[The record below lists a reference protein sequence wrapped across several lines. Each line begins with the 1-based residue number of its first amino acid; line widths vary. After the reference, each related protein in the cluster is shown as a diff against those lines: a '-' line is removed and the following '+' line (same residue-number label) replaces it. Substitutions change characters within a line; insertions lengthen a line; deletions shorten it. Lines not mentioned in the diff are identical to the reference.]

1 MLGRRAIL
9 QLGSLSSLAGPSAAG
24 SRKENQNADLAAS
37 PLSPVPALEELAS
50 DRMVH
55 HLDDLFAAPGL
66 QNEWGHAQ
74 ATKSVSG
81 ITSITFPPF
90 ACCGTPRLLF
100 TPGLIPTCE
109 LMLNGRLSVAYPLPM
124 GKITYQWFPH
134 CVVRETEIEQ
144 IRIRTRAFL
153 PSRHRA
159 VAQEITALNGSR
171 EPRRLTLGFV
181 LRAFVEVQPRAS
193 NDRDEADELL
203 TALPGK
209 SCVVFHSRDGR
220 AYSVQGVSPA
230 CEKILQG
237 RMPAYL
243 FELGPGQRATFRYVN
258 AIAENGERALTEYE
272 TLQQGFD
279 QAWRENEAEFTRR
292 IRAAFTPRNH
302 VFSGSLPALRTR
314 SRALWKLYYT
324 GFTNLLYSR
333 VDSPASVIGPAY
345 VTLRPR
351 WATTNSYLWDAELTS
366 FSLALLDPDP
376 FRRLIELW
384 LVQNLD
390 NHYATSYTTGKPVG
404 PWYAVNNL
412 AVLRSAHNYLRVSGD
427 VAWLDRMV
435 EGRSVLDHLKTHAL
449 RWKQL
454 DRRSVG
460 LADYGNI
467 DNLLEVVSTYTHEV
481 AATNSG
487 NVYGMRVA
495 AALLDRKQRHAEA
508 RELRAEATELAKRI
522 IRLLYVPGQGYWKCG
537 QPDGSYREVRHAYD
551 FLTVLDCMQD
561 DLGPDIAA
569 EMCAFFWRELH
580 SKTWM
585 HALSPLDVDSSW
597 NYRADHSWLGAY
609 AAWPSMSAKVLLRAE
624 KPENAAR
631 VAEWIR
637 GLAKSANQGPFGQA
651 HIVETVVR
659 PENGGALKCPPEQPY
674 GNDWCEVSGGSF
686 IDLILEDVFGLN
698 PQLDGNLAVR
708 PRLALFDSRTA
719 LAGFRCHGKLYDIDA
734 QGARVAS

>member
-1 MLGRRAIL
+1 M
-9 QLGSLSSLAGPSAAG
+9 G
-24 SRKENQNADLAAS
+24 SRNENLRPDLS
-37 PLSPVPALEELAS
+37 NFLLSPVPALAELAS

-55 HLDDLFAAPGL
+55 RFDDLFAAPGL

-74 ATKSVSG
+74 ATRSVSG

-90 ACCGTPRLLF
+90 ACCGTPRIPF

-109 LMLNGRLSVAYPLPM
+109 LAINGRLSVAYPLPM
-124 GKITYQWFPH
+124 GTICYQWFPH

-153 PSRHRA
+153 PSRRRA
-159 VAQEITALNGSR
+159 VAQEITVVNGSR
-171 EPRRLTLGFV
+171 ERRNLTLGFIM
-181 LRAFVEVQPRAS
+181 RAFVEAQPRPS
-193 NDRDEADELL
+193 QDRDEADELF
-203 TALPGK
+203 TALPDK
-209 SCVVFHSRDGR
+209 CCIVFSSRDGR
-220 AYSVQGVSPA
+220 AHSVQGVSPV
-230 CEKILQG
+230 CDKILHG
-237 RMPAYL
+237 RMPSCSLDLSA
-243 FELGPGQRATFRYVN
+243 GQSATFHYVN
-258 AIAENGERALTEYE
+258 AIAGNGEQALAEYE
-272 TLQQGFD
+272 ALQEGFD
-279 QAWRENEAEFTRR
+279 RAWRESESEFTRR
-292 IRAAFTPRNH
+292 IRAAFTPRNN

-314 SRALWKLYYT
+314 SNALWKLYYT

-333 VDSPASVIGPAY
+333 VDSPVSAIGPAY

-366 FSLALLDPDP
+366 FSLALLDPEP
-376 FRRLIELW
+376 FRNLIELW

-390 NHYATSYTTGKPVG
+390 DHYATSYTTGKPVG

-427 VAWLDRMV
+427 MGWLDRMV
-435 EGRSVLDHLKTHAL
+435 EGRSVLDHLTTHAL
-449 RWKQL
+449 HWKQL
-454 DRRSVG
+454 DRRGIG
-460 LADYGNI
+460 LADYGSI

-487 NVYGMRVA
+487 NVYGMRVT
-495 AALLDRKQRHAEA
+495 AALLDRKQRHFEA
-508 RELRAEATELAKRI
+508 QELRTEATELARRI

-551 FLTVLDCMQD
+551 FLTVLDCMQE
-561 DLGPDIAA
+561 DLGPEIAS

-609 AAWPSMSAKVLLRAE
+609 TAWPSVSAKVLLRAE
-624 KPENAAR
+624 KPGNSAK
-631 VAEWIR
+631 VAQWIR

-651 HIVETVVR
+651 HIVETVVP

-708 PRLALFDSRTA
+708 PRLALFDPGAA
-719 LAGFRCHGKLYDIDA
+719 LSGFRFQGKYYDVDA
-734 QGARVAS
+734 QGTRVMS